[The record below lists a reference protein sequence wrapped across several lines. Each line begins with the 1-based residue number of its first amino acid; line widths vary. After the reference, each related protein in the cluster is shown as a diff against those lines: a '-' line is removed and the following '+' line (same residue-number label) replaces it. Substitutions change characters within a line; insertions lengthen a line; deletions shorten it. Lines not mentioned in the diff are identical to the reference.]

1 LGAFGP
7 GPYMATYVATK
18 AFVLSFSESIA
29 VELGGT
35 GVDVLCVCP
44 GFTRTEFQDKAE
56 VDVSPVPAMAWM
68 SADDVADQAVR
79 AGGHRRV
86 LVNGALNSATVR
98 MTRFLPRG
106 MVAGVVAGMLK
117 PKEACP
123 VCRSAAGAR
132 WSSSWSQSC
141 SRGPAERTSR
151 RSPRS
156 RPR

>member
-1 LGAFGP
+1 GRRRWVPRGRGGVMNIASLGAFGR

-29 VELGGT
+29 VELRGT

-79 AGGHRRV
+79 AVGHRTV
-86 LVNGALNSATVR
+86 LVKRALSSATATMAR
-98 MTRFLPRG
+98 ILP
-106 MVAGVVAGMLK
+106 
-117 PKEACP
+117 
-123 VCRSAAGAR
+123 
-132 WSSSWSQSC
+132 
-141 SRGPAERTSR
+141 
-151 RSPRS
+151 
-156 RPR
+156 